1 MAQLSTAPPSSSP
14 SPSSSPPPAAQ
25 SDKVDVASQRGSM
38 LRAFRRLRGFV
49 PALVLGL
56 AVMLAWQWLA
66 TSGSVPQFL
75 LPAPADVLR
84 SFWRAFT
91 DGLLPRYALTT
102 LEESLVGFA
111 LGACIAVPL
120 GYGIARSGLIRR
132 TIEPY
137 VAASLA
143 IPAVALAPLLVLWLG
158 YDLKPIA
165 VLCALIVFFPT
176 VVTTELSVRMIDRD
190 VKAAARIDGAGWWAL
205 LRYIELPLALPGI
218 LAGLRTSL
226 TLSITGAVVGEFVVS
241 DRGLGGLLTI
251 ASGQFDSA
259 LVFATMLMLALLAT
273 TLYLLVRLI
282 EWRVSYLEEH

>member
-1 MAQLSTAPPSSSP
+1 MAQLSTAPPSSQP
-14 SPSSSPPPAAQ
+14 QPQSSSPSPPAAQ
-25 SDKVDVASQRGSM
+25 PDKADPASRRGS
-38 LRAFRRLRGFV
+38 LRAALRRLRGFV
-49 PALVLGL
+49 PALMLGL
-56 AVMLAWQWLA
+56 AVLIAWQWLA
-66 TSGSVPQFL
+66 ASGNVPQFL
-75 LPAPADVLR
+75 LPAPVDVLR
-84 SFWRAFT
+84 SFWQAIAS
-91 DGLLPRYALTT
+91 GLLPRYALTT

-120 GYGIARSGLIRR
+120 GYGIARSGLVRR

-190 VKAAARIDGAGWWAL
+190 VIAAARIDGAGWWAL
-205 LRYIELPLALPGI
+205 LRYMELPLALPGV

-226 TLSITGAVVGEFVVS
+226 TLSITGAVVGEFVVG

-282 EWRVSYLEEH
+282 EQRVS